1 MTNTLADRYA
11 AAKEALDAA
20 EQLVKELRREILV
33 TGGDLVEGESC
44 NVVVSL
50 SERNSLDQTMVRS
63 MLTEEQI
70 AACSKVALIET
81 LRIKHKK
88 ISSRAA

>member
-11 AAKEALDAA
+11 IAKEALDAA
-20 EQLVKELRREILV
+20 EKLVKELRREILA
-33 TGGDLVEGESC
+33 TGGDVVEGDYC
-44 NVVVSL
+44 NVIVSL
-50 SERNSLDQTMVRS
+50 SERNSLDQAMVRS

-70 AACSKVALIET
+70 AECTKTALIET
-81 LRIKHKK
+81 LRIKHKN